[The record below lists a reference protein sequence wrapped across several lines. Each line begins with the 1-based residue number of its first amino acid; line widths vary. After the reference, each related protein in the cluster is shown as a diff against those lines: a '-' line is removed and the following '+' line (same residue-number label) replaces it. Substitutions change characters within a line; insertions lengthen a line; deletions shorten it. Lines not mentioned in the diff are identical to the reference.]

1 MKFLFV
7 NGSRGEWGYI
17 KPVIDACVRRKHEY
31 SICATNMLL
40 LKTHGALVE
49 SIVSEGYNVSSEIYM
64 ALDGHDAFAMAKSL
78 GIFLTSFVDNIKT
91 INPDWIVLAGDR
103 GEQLMAAVAA
113 AYSYIPVAHI
123 QAGEKSGNI
132 DGVARHA
139 IGKLAHVHFA
149 ANTDAYNRLINL
161 GEEKFRVYEVGAP
174 QLDDLWVESSLSIK
188 DLSTHLRLKLQDKY
202 LLVVLH
208 PVTEQAESS
217 MDHLEQLVSSLSTF
231 NMQKIWIMPN
241 NDAGAQ
247 AIIKNIPR
255 MRTSDMHI
263 YSNLSREVYL
273 SLLRNCS
280 AIIGNSSSGLLEAP
294 TFKTPCVNIGRR
306 QQDRIQGSNVVNTDF
321 NANSIEAAIT
331 YAIDPGFRLSLES
344 SENPYGKGDSADK
357 ILDVLE
363 NLHKDARLLVKNLTV

>member
-1 MKFLFV
+1 MKLLFV

-17 KPVIDACVRRKHEY
+17 KPIIDACISRKHEY

-40 LKTHGALVE
+40 LKTHGALVD
-49 SIVSEGYNVSSEIYM
+49 SIINKGYNVTSAIYM

-78 GIFLTSFVDNIKT
+78 GVFLTSFVDHIKIT
-91 INPDWIVLAGDR
+91 NPDWIILAGDR

-149 ANTDAYNRLINL
+149 ANTDAYNRLVNL
-161 GEEKFRVYEVGAP
+161 GEEDFRIYEVGAP
-174 QLDDLWVESSLSIK
+174 QLDDLWVESTLTIKELS
-188 DLSTHLRLKLQDKY
+188 SHLRLDLQDNY
-202 LLVVLH
+202 LMVVLH
-208 PVTEQAESS
+208 PVTEQATSS
-217 MDHLEQLVSSLSTF
+217 MGHLEQLVSALKTF

-241 NDAGAQ
+241 NDAGAE
-247 AIIKNIPR
+247 AIIRNLPR

-263 YSNLSREVYL
+263 YSNLSRNVYL

-306 QQDRIQGSNVVNTDF
+306 QQDRVQGPNVVNADF
-321 NANSIEAAIT
+321 DATSIGAAIA
-331 YAIDPGFRLSLES
+331 YAIDPSFKLSLAS
-344 SENPYGKGDSADK
+344 SENPYGKGDSAGK
-357 ILDVLE
+357 ILDILE
-363 NLHKDARLLVKNLTV
+363 NLQNDARLLVKNLTL